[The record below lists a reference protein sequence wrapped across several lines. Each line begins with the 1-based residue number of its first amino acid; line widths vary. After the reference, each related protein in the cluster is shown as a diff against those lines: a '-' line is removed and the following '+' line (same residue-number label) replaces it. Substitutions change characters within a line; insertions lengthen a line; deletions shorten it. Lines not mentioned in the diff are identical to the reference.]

1 MKKLPIGIQSI
12 EKIRTQ
18 DYIYVDKTQFAL
30 ELIEGDAPH
39 YFLSRPRRFGKSLF
53 LSTLAEIF
61 KGNKELFKECH
72 IHESNYDWKHYSVLY
87 LNFGAIA
94 NDTTEALKTDLNEA
108 LIDIAHE
115 QGIEIHRPS
124 VESQLKALVKALA
137 KKGKVVILIDEYDKP
152 LIDNLHRLE
161 VAEGNREL
169 LQSFYSTLKSL
180 DEHIK
185 FTFITGI
192 SRFSK
197 VSLFSGANHLK
208 DISMDKRYAD
218 MMGYTYDEIVQYFD
232 EHLQAIAQEQ
242 DRTEEEVLTE
252 IKTWYNGY
260 RFTKA
265 ETHVYNPFSTLN
277 YLDERE
283 IKSYWY
289 ASGTPT
295 FLLEQVK
302 KHPRS
307 MVPLSGT
314 RAKESTLTSSG
325 SVEEI
330 DLKALMFQTGYLT
343 IEGYSPSSKHYQLG
357 FPNQEVREAFT
368 DSLVKHFAKLDDT
381 LSATMEAAL
390 EQHQLTFFFERIQ
403 QLIAGFPHQLF
414 TKSEERIYHGFV
426 LSLLSG
432 MGLEVAAE
440 TPGNLG
446 RLDLLVQVSGTTY
459 IIELKLDKSPE
470 QGIEQ
475 IREKQYYLPY
485 LHQGQKLALV
495 GLNFSSSARNIAS
508 WSGELLDEQGKL
520 IQALVPESKQ

>member
-1 MKKLPIGIQSI
+1 MKKLPIGIQN
-12 EKIRTQ
+12 IREIITEG
-18 DYIYVDKTQFAL
+18 YTYVDKTQLAL
-30 ELIEGDAPH
+30 DLINNGKH

-53 LSTLAEIF
+53 VSTLEEIF
-61 KGNKELFKECH
+61 KGNKELFQGCH
-72 IHESNYDWKHYSVLY
+72 IYESNYDWQPYPVLS

-94 NDTTEALKTDLNEA
+94 NDTAEELKTNLHELLTKIGKEQGVEVHGSSLEFRLEVLVEAL
-108 LIDIAHE
+108 
-115 QGIEIHRPS
+115 S
-124 VESQLKALVKALA
+124 
-137 KKGKVVILIDEYDKP
+137 KKGPVAVLIDEYDKP
-152 LIDNLHRLE
+152 LIDHLHNIE
-161 VAEGNREL
+161 VAESNREL
-169 LQSFYSTLKSL
+169 LKSFFGVLKNL
-180 DEHIK
+180 DKYIK

-197 VSLFSGANHLK
+197 VSLFSDANHLK
-208 DISMDKRYAD
+208 DISMNTRYAT
-218 MMGYTYDEIVQYFD
+218 MMGYTYEEMVQYFD

-242 DRTEEEVLTE
+242 DKTEEEVLTE
-252 IKTWYNGY
+252 IKAWYNGY

-265 ETHVYNPFSTLN
+265 EAHVYNPFSTLN
-277 YLDERE
+277 YFDEQE
-283 IKSYWY
+283 PKSYWY
-289 ASGTPT
+289 ASGTPA

-307 MVPLSGT
+307 MIPLSGT

-343 IEGYSPSSKHYQLG
+343 IEGYSSASKHYQLG

-368 DSLVKHFAKLDDT
+368 DSLIKHFAKLDDT

-390 EQHQLTFFFERIQ
+390 EQHRLTFFFDRIQ

-414 TKSEERIYHGFV
+414 TKSEERTYHGFV

-446 RLDLLVQVSGTTY
+446 RLDLLVKVRGTTY

-475 IREKQYYLPY
+475 IRGKQYHLPY
-485 LHQGQKLALV
+485 LHQGQQLALV
-495 GLNFSSSARNIAS
+495 GLNFSSASRNIAG
-508 WSGELLDEQGKL
+508 WSGELLDEQGEL
-520 IQALVPESKQ
+520 IQLLTPEAKA